1 MYRHASLIGGILAR
15 SCWTYLPGS
24 DLKESLAYPNGDV
37 VRWEYEPRRDLVT
50 LVSNGVH
57 SSFRYAYDAAGR
69 RVSVSYTHLTL
80 PTT

>member
-37 VRWEYEPRRDLVT
+37 VRWEYGP
-50 LVSNGVH
+50 
-57 SSFRYAYDAAGR
+57 AAT
-69 RVSVSYTHLTL
+69 S
-80 PTT
+80 